1 MRSTAEVLFAAVRAG
16 VVLLFFVPIAGCFS
30 PIHRQCAQLPPS
42 TSFSNSL
49 SSCNFEVDRR
59 SVASLV
65 GVAWGF
71 VFSNVAH
78 ASGEFLKENSPPRS
92 QIPKWTLSQ
101 GVEFPILAL
110 NTAGLSADESY
121 EAVSIAK
128 NEGITHIDFHPGI
141 ERDGVARYLAE
152 NNNRDDF
159 FLNTKIRKAPPGT
172 TPQDAAD
179 MAAAQIEEDLKVL
192 DVNYVDM
199 LMLRDSPDPEV
210 MQEQWKVL
218 EEALSKGKTR

>member
-1 MRSTAEVLFAAVRAG
+1 M
-16 VVLLFFVPIAGCFS
+16 
-30 PIHRQCAQLPPS
+30 
-42 TSFSNSL
+42 
-49 SSCNFEVDRR
+49 
-59 SVASLV
+59 
-65 GVAWGF
+65 
-71 VFSNVAH
+71 
-78 ASGEFLKENSPPRS
+78 
-92 QIPKWTLSQ
+92 
-101 GVEFPILAL
+101 
-110 NTAGLSADESY
+110 
-121 EAVSIAK
+121 SIAK

-141 ERDGVARYLAE
+141 ERDGVARYLAK

-192 DVNYVDM
+192 GVNYVDM